1 MSFGL
6 FSFFIFLFGPNPIFS
21 FLYIRGG
28 RRRREKGQRHCDQK
42 QSFPTHTRFR
52 AKKKIKGKKGTKKG
66 KMWGVRS
73 TKIRKEF
80 GGNKRKRWTE
90 GENIS
95 FFPHSN
101 FANGWTRKIHLKRKI
116 LFSSFFDRTCE
127 HFMIFFSRDFPKK
140 VTTKKAAQEIPPVF
154 FPFSFPF
161 MTHVASGPTG
171 EEEAPCKKDLEE
183 REKRRP

>member
-21 FLYIRGG
+21 FFYIRGG
-28 RRRREKGQRHCDQK
+28 RRRGKGQRHCDQK
-42 QSFPTHTRFR
+42 QSFPTHALSR
-52 AKKKIKGKKGTKKG
+52 KKKIKGKKGTKKG

-101 FANGWTRKIHLKRKI
+101 FANGWTGKIHLKRKI
-116 LFSSFFDRTCE
+116 LFSSIFDRTYE
-127 HFMIFFSRDFPKK
+127 HFMNFFLTIFPIKSD
-140 VTTKKAAQEIPPVF
+140 
-154 FPFSFPF
+154 
-161 MTHVASGPTG
+161 
-171 EEEAPCKKDLEE
+171 D
-183 REKRRP
+183 